1 MRDWMSELHAEL
13 QWPLSENYFDADFE
27 AQTVKCLNME
37 AQAVE
42 KVLQEHKDGMLPSAP
57 DRMFAD
63 LYMGTAC
70 MLDFVMLILKQR
82 TLGSER
88 AEAKVVECNEMIRSL
103 KDRLEVCGR
112 ERRAFEMTRR
122 FHDTMNTD
130 MSRKLYEL
138 TDEALIKKTRDSLRM
153 QELVNENEARKQRVQ
168 ELNEI
173 VSEHEEVSERARK
186 LR

>member
-1 MRDWMSELHAEL
+1 VAFV
-13 QWPLSENYFDADFE
+13 ENYFDADFE

-37 AQAVE
+37 AQALE
-42 KVLQEHKDGMLPSAP
+42 KVLQEPKDGMLPSAP

-103 KDRLEVCGR
+103 KDRLKDRLEVCGR

-138 TDEALIKKTRDSLRM
+138 TDEALSKKTRDSLRM
-153 QELVNENEARKQRVQ
+153 QELVNENQARKQRVQ

-173 VSEHEEVSERARK
+173 VSAHEEVSERARK